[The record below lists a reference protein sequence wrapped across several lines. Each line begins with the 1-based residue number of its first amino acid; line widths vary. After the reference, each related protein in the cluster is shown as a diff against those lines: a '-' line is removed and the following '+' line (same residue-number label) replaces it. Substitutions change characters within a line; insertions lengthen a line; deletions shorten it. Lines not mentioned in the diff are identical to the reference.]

1 MLNHQDSLK
10 FVRSLNHNNYQLL
23 DKEMWYTCIYIDR
36 YTYIHTHGIL
46 FSHKMEGN
54 PAIYDNMDESAG
66 YYANEI
72 DHTEKD
78 KYCMIKLTW
87 GI

>member
-1 MLNHQDSLK
+1 MDKETVARTCNGMLFSLK
-10 FVRSLNHNNYQLL
+10 
-23 DKEMWYTCIYIDR
+23 K
-36 YTYIHTHGIL
+36 
-46 FSHKMEGN
+46 EGN
-54 PAIYDNMDESAG
+54 PTTCNNMDESAG

>member
-1 MLNHQDSLK
+1 MYRQ
-10 FVRSLNHNNYQLL
+10 
-23 DKEMWYTCIYIDR
+23 IDR
-36 YTYIHTHGIL
+36 QIDRHIYTHNGIL
-46 FSHKMEGN
+46 FGHKMEGN
-54 PAIYDNMDESAG
+54 PAFYDNMDESGG